1 MTVIWCFDIRTDLQ
15 ELSFRYKGRNMN
27 KTKIAIV
34 HDCLH
39 VGGTE
44 KALLTMLKFFN
55 YQKYEVTLWLMNDQ
69 GALQFE
75 LDKRVIVRCF
85 SNEGY
90 SRKRLMKEYLNSGK
104 TVELIRS
111 MCMRIRSRKAISRH
125 YDNLKYSIFSLPLI
139 TDEVYDCVIVYQ
151 GLYMHLLATA
161 LGRFKAK
168 KRALWIH
175 MRLNHSEEQVKSFRP
190 VYQLF
195 DKIYCVS
202 NGLKARF
209 IEVYGMQEKTEVLHN
224 CFDIEDIW
232 KKANETV
239 DWNYGHKSV
248 LVTVG
253 RISKEKGQLMI
264 PKIARRLKEKG
275 YDFVWLII
283 GEGDKEELTKLIN
296 KMQLNE
302 TVLMLGNQLNPYPYI
317 KGCTIYVQPSFSEG
331 FCTSTMEAKI
341 LGKPVVT
348 TNVAGMDEQFIDGFD
363 GIVVDKID
371 PEGMFEKLW
380 EVCDSRE
387 LQKSMSENAAQ
398 RLVDGRGELVKLDCF
413 LEGRGK

>member
-1 MTVIWCFDIRTDLQ
+1 MA
-15 ELSFRYKGRNMN
+15 

-34 HDCLH
+34 HDCLY

-44 KALLTMLKFFN
+44 KALLTMLKFFD

-69 GALQFE
+69 GALQPE
-75 LDKRVIVRCF
+75 LDKRVVVRCF

-90 SRKRLMKEYLNSGK
+90 SRKRLIKEYLSSGK
-104 TVELIRS
+104 IVELIKS
-111 MCMRIRSRKAISRH
+111 MCMRIRSRKAIDRH
-125 YDNLKYSIFSLPLI
+125 YDNLKYSILSLPLI

-151 GLYMHLLATA
+151 GLYMQLLATA

-175 MRLNHSEEQVKSFRP
+175 MRFNHNEEQIKSFRP

-195 DKIYCVS
+195 DKVYCVS
-202 NGLKARF
+202 NGLKYHFA
-209 IEVYGMQEKTEVLHN
+209 EVYGMQEKTEVLHN
-224 CFDIEDIW
+224 CFDIEDIR
-232 KKANETV
+232 KKACVPV
-239 DWNYGHKSV
+239 DCNYGCKNV

-264 PKIARRLKEKG
+264 PKIAMKLKEKG

-283 GEGDKEELTKLIN
+283 GEGNKKELFKLVN
-296 KMQLNE
+296 TMQLNE

-317 KGCTIYVQPSFSEG
+317 KGCTIYVQPSYSEG

-363 GIVVDKID
+363 GIVVDKIN

-380 EVCDSRE
+380 EVCDSKE
-387 LQKSMSENAAQ
+387 LQKSISENAAQ
-398 RLVDGRGELVKLDCF
+398 RLVDGRGELVKLEHF
-413 LEGRGK
+413 LEGGKK